1 MSGSQGSKR
10 LTQALA
16 LSGPAAAAMFLC
28 ADLVGIVLTPG
39 YSPVS
44 QAISELM
51 ERGAPAKTIVDPLLF
66 LYHGLVVP
74 FAWGLHRGL
83 PYGQPDRAGPLLIG
97 VAGTAGLVLTLF
109 FPCDPGC
116 TPFVSLKGTL
126 HIFIA
131 IPMGFAI
138 LIGIWL
144 TGRRLRERRGLERY
158 AYCTAGL
165 GLVLAVVTVGL
176 AETSVVGLAER
187 LLTWSYLQWYVVT
200 GMLVWHHERVASR
213 APSKGQKKG

>member
-1 MSGSQGSKR
+1 MFFMSTTVRSNQMKKV
-10 LTQALA
+10 LA
-16 LSGPAAAAMFLC
+16 LCGPLAAASFLA
-28 ADLVGIVLTPG
+28 ADTVGVLRTPD
-39 YSPVS
+39 YSVVG

-51 ERGAPAKTIVDPLLF
+51 EREAPAKAFVDPLL
-66 LYHGLVVP
+66 LVYHGLVIP
-74 FAWGLHRGL
+74 FALGLHRGL
-83 PYGQPDRAGPLLIG
+83 PSGQPLHAGPLLIG
-97 VAGTAGLVLTLF
+97 LAGALGVVLTLF

-116 TPFVSLKGTL
+116 EPFVSLGGTL

-144 TGRRLRERRGLERY
+144 TGRRLREYSGLARY
-158 AYCTAGL
+158 AYGSAGL
-165 GLVLAVVTVGL
+165 GVLLAILTVGV

-200 GMLVWHHERVASR
+200 GFMVWNRIAR
-213 APSKGQKKG
+213 KDGAGW

>member
-1 MSGSQGSKR
+1 M
-10 LTQALA
+10 
-16 LSGPAAAAMFLC
+16 
-28 ADLVGIVLTPG
+28 
-39 YSPVS
+39 S

-51 ERGAPAKTIVDPLLF
+51 ERGAPAKSSVDPLLL

-83 PYGQPDRAGPLLIG
+83 SPGRSDHAGPLLIG
-97 VAGTAGLVLTLF
+97 LAGAAGVVLTLF

-116 TPFVSLKGTL
+116 APFVSVRGTL

-131 IPMGFAI
+131 VPMGFAI

-144 TGRRLRERRGLERY
+144 TGRRLRDHAGRARHARW
-158 AYCTAGL
+158 TAGL
-165 GLVLAVVTVGL
+165 GVALAVVTVGL

-187 LLTWSYLQWYVVT
+187 LLTWAYLQWYAVT
-200 GMLVWHHERVASR
+200 GLWLWHR
-213 APSKGQKKG
+213 AAAQ

>member
-1 MSGSQGSKR
+1 MSDRKANQR
-10 LTQALA
+10 LTAALA
-16 LSGPAAAAMFLC
+16 LCGPFAAAMFLC
-28 ADLVGIVLTPG
+28 ADLVGIFATPG

-51 ERGAPAKTIVDPLLF
+51 ERGAPAKAAVDPLLL

-74 FAWGLHRGL
+74 FAWGLHRAL
-83 PYGQPDRAGPLLIG
+83 PHGSPDRAGPLLIG
-97 VAGTAGLVLTLF
+97 LAGAAGVVLTLF

-116 TPFVSLKGTL
+116 APFVSLPGTL
-126 HIFIA
+126 HIVIA

-144 TGRRLRERRGLERY
+144 TGRRLRHHRGPALH
-158 AYCTAGL
+158 ALGTAGL
-165 GLVLAVVTVGL
+165 GLVLAVLTVGL
-176 AETSVVGLAER
+176 AETSVVGFAER

-200 GMLVWHHERVASR
+200 GLLAWFR
-213 APSKGQKKG
+213 AR